1 MALNFQADFWKATK
15 IRGHSIPGI
24 ESGLYDV
31 CKGGRG
37 EK

>member
-1 MALNFQADFWKATK
+1 MALNFQAGFWKATM

-31 CKGGRG
+31 CKVGRR